1 MHFLVSRERRVT
13 GYPAGQPTI
22 GIFLHGGICDC
33 VSDPRWGAKDK
44 YVYGCMFAHT
54 ALCRDCENPAESPS
68 NYSIYLLPEGKIGW
82 ERWRGAAFADGILH
96 HIPLTCFI
104 WLAESVGHGMQIVRL
119 PPPAFALP
127 GLAPP
132 VGALPAL
139 AGAPPAKK
147 VHSGVR
153 CS

>member
-1 MHFLVSRERRVT
+1 MCMDVCLHILPSAVIVKISLNL
-13 GYPAGQPTI
+13 PPTI
-22 GIFLHGGICDC
+22 LFTFSPRKKLGG
-33 VSDPRWGAKDK
+33 
-44 YVYGCMFAHT
+44 
-54 ALCRDCENPAESPS
+54 
-68 NYSIYLLPEGKIGW
+68 
-82 ERWRGAAFADGILH
+82 RGAALADGILH

-147 VHSGVR
+147 STWGSDAAEKSPR
-153 CS
+153 I